1 MPLTISQKADFLIA
15 EFDTELT
22 IFNVRE
28 AHAVLAPALAS
39 LDGRLIIDVATLTDI
54 DTAGLQLLLW
64 SLQQINTPAEAIV
77 TSNEDCAFHHIS
89 QSYGLQWPTEFQRG
103 KH

>member
-28 AHAVLAPALAS
+28 AHALLAPALAG
-39 LDGRLIIDVATLTDI
+39 LQGRLIFDLTTLTDI

-64 SLQQINTPAEAIV
+64 SLQQIKTPAEAIV
-77 TSNEDCAFHHIS
+77 ASSEDCAFHRIS
-89 QSYGLQWPTEFQRG
+89 QSYGLQWPTEFHSG